1 MRKILINSRKY
12 NTLQYI
18 SDIHLE
24 SRSEF
29 PLLPVRS
36 KNLALIG
43 DIGNPFK
50 NNYADF
56 LKYTSDNYERVFLV
70 AGNHEYWHHRKTH
83 QQVDDK
89 IHSIVQKLP
98 NIEYLNN
105 SQTELNN
112 YIILGGTLWTP
123 NNYSILHQQSL
134 DWLQKSIENNYN
146 KNIIVLTHYLPS
158 FKLIVPKYQ
167 SQEYDKIRN
176 RYASDLDH
184 LINLPIRYWLCGHS
198 HCTFEIKINNVFCA
212 INAFEYSNVSNLKK
226 EKDIVRI
233 IDLT

>member
-24 SRSEF
+24 SQSEF

-56 LKYTSDNYERVFLV
+56 LKYTSDNYERVFIV
-70 AGNHEYWHHRKTH
+70 AGNHEYWHHGKTH
-83 QQVDDK
+83 QIVNDQ
-89 IHSIVQKLP
+89 IHSIVQKLS
-98 NIEYLNN
+98 NVEYLNN

-112 YIILGGTLWTP
+112 YIILGTTLWTP
-123 NNYSILHQQSL
+123 NNYPFLHQECLS
-134 DWLQKSIENNYN
+134 WLNKSIEKNYN
-146 KNIIVLTHYLPS
+146 KKIIVLTHYLPS
-158 FKLIVPKYQ
+158 FKLIIPKYWKP
-167 SQEYDKIRN
+167 EY
-176 RYASDLDH
+176 
-184 LINLPIRYWLCGHS
+184 
-198 HCTFEIKINNVFCA
+198 
-212 INAFEYSNVSNLKK
+212 
-226 EKDIVRI
+226 
-233 IDLT
+233 